1 MTQDSLIY
9 KHRTLDPID
18 PKDIGTRQATDDDYN
33 KRPDGYS
40 RGHLNPNSHH
50 AGKRGRAVLRGLSCV
65 SCTLSKM
72 YTRVLTC
79 GRQNT
84 VPGTWTREHRKE
96 EDFKHKT
103 FKNNYVLF
111 MREMYSTQHFI
122 ITCYALIHPPI
133 TSFFCLYIIF
143 YRWCFQS
150 HYDPD

>member
-1 MTQDSLIY
+1 MMTENSLIY

-72 YTRVLTC
+72 YTRVLAC

-84 VPGTWTREHRKE
+84 VPGTCTREHRKE

-122 ITCYALIHPPI
+122 TCYALIHPPI

-143 YRWCFQS
+143 YR
-150 HYDPD
+150 

>member
-1 MTQDSLIY
+1 MMREDSLIY
-9 KHRTLDPID
+9 KHPTLNLDE
-18 PKDIGTRQATDDDYN
+18 IGKTQATDDDY
-33 KRPDGYS
+33 KQLTDGYNQ
-40 RGHLNPNSHH
+40 GHLNPNSHH
-50 AGKRGRAVLRGLSCV
+50 AGKRGRAVLRGLLCV

-84 VPGTWTREHRKE
+84 VPGTCTREHRK

-122 ITCYALIHPPI
+122 TCYALIHPPI

-143 YRWCFQS
+143 YRWCCQS
-150 HYDPD
+150 HSDPD